1 MKLAWSKNE
10 DSNTINLI
18 KYIDEN
24 AMYFKNKYNDLL
36 ESHNKYISLNT
47 DLYNLLSFNKAHNL
61 NNYSPRQY
69 IIDNY
74 GPINSGKKLAR
85 FLLNNFKNK
94 LNNKNIKYVTIRNPL
109 TNF

>member
-61 NNYSPRQY
+61 NDYSL
-69 IIDNY
+69 
-74 GPINSGKKLAR
+74 INERSFYKSPNITNVLKYLA
-85 FLLNNFKNK
+85 FEDIVLKNK
-94 LNNKNIKYVTIRNPL
+94 KK
-109 TNF
+109 